1 MSCGIWIRS
10 MLSRRAGAVTV
21 SHPPQ
26 RQRGFTLTELLV
38 AALLSLVLMAAV
50 ATLFGLFSRAASHS
64 QATAHLVGLLRSAAW
79 QLRQDLAG
87 ITCDVQPWLAPET
100 NAGYF
105 ELIEGPV
112 RDDTYAMSQGS
123 PTTNLTADTDDILL
137 FTTQA
142 LAEPFVGRFGDSSVE
157 SPFAEVAW
165 FCRPLPQNQQP
176 VAGTTL
182 FNLHRRQLLV
192 INYLGDLALN
202 DNTLE
207 ASSGIDRSRY
217 DVSLRQVRGKPVISG
232 SCTALFP
239 NSLGDLT
246 KRENRFLHGYLDLLQ
261 SGSSKFPY
269 PFALESPTGF
279 AHPSASLD
287 GTFRA
292 WEDVVLTNVIAFDVR
307 VYDPD
312 AAPRQVGSS
321 WILPGDPG
329 YATPVPRGIQTG
341 GYVDLGWSGSAALPW
356 SATFPPTG
364 MTAFQ
369 SGGRTV
375 TAAPL
380 NDGRLPSTTYDTWSR
395 HYEFND
401 SDDDSDGV
409 VDEGTT
415 SLDYTEEA
423 ETSPPYPLPLRGIEV
438 RIRCYEPISKQVRQ
452 ITIRHA
458 LIR

>member
-1 MSCGIWIRS
+1 
-10 MLSRRAGAVTV
+10 V
-21 SHPPQ
+21 SHLLE
-26 RQRGFTLTELLV
+26 RRRGFTLSELLV

-50 ATLFGLFSRAASHS
+50 ATLFGLFSRAARHS
-64 QATAHLVGLLRSAAW
+64 QATTNLAALLRSAAW

-100 NAGYF
+100 NSGYF
-105 ELIEGPV
+105 ELIEGPA
-112 RDDTYAMSQGS
+112 RDDTYAIAQGS
-123 PTTNLTADTDDILL
+123 PTENLTADTDDILL

-165 FCRPLPQNQQP
+165 FCRPLPPKQQP

-192 INYLGDLALN
+192 INYLGDMDLN

-207 ASSGIDRSRY
+207 DIAGIDRSQY
-217 DVSLRQVRGKPVISG
+217 DVSFRQVPGKP
-232 SCTALFP
+232 TNAALFP

-246 KRENRFLHGYLDLLQ
+246 KRENRFLHGYLDLIQ
-261 SGSSKFPY
+261 SGSSRFPF
-269 PFALESPTGF
+269 PFALEGETGF
-279 AHPSASLD
+279 AHPYASLD

-292 WEDVVLTNVIAFDVR
+292 WEDVILTNVIAFDVR

-312 AAPRQVGSS
+312 AAPWQVGAS
-321 WILPGDPG
+321 WNLPGDPG
-329 YATPVPRGIQTG
+329 HATPVPRGSQTG
-341 GYVDLGWSGSAALPW
+341 AYVDLGWSRSAPAPW
-356 SATFPPTG
+356 SATFPPNG

-369 SGGRTV
+369 SGGKTV
-375 TAAPL
+375 TAPPR
-380 NDGRLPSTTYDTWSR
+380 NDRLPGATYDTWSR
-395 HYEFND
+395 HYEFN
-401 SDDDSDGV
+401 SNDDDNDGV
-409 VDEGTT
+409 IDEGTT
-415 SLDYTEEA
+415 ALDYTDDG
-423 ETSPPYPLPLRGIEV
+423 ETSPPYPVPLRGVEV

>member
-1 MSCGIWIRS
+1 V
-10 MLSRRAGAVTV
+10 GAITV
-21 SHPPQ
+21 SHLLE
-26 RQRGFTLTELLV
+26 RRRGFTLTELLV
-38 AALLSLVLMAAV
+38 AGLLSLVLMAAV
-50 ATLFGLFSRAASHS
+50 ATLFGLFSRAARHS
-64 QATAHLVGLLRSAAW
+64 QAATNLASLLRSAAW

-100 NAGYF
+100 NSGYF

-112 RDDTYAMSQGS
+112 RDDTYAVAQGS
-123 PTTNLTADTDDILL
+123 PTANLTADTDDILL

-142 LAEPFVGRFGDSSVE
+142 LAEPFVGRFGDTSVE
-157 SPFAEVAW
+157 SPFAEVVW
-165 FCRPLPQNQQP
+165 FCRPLPPKQQP

-192 INYLGDLALN
+192 VNYLGDLELT
-202 DNTLE
+202 DNTIE
-207 ASSGIDRSRY
+207 DVTGIDRSRY
-217 DVSLRQVRGKPVISG
+217 DVSLRQIPGRPAN
-232 SCTALFP
+232 TALFP

-261 SGSSKFPY
+261 SGSSKFPH
-269 PFALESPTGF
+269 PFALEGQTGF
-279 AHPSASLD
+279 AHPAASLD

-292 WEDVVLTNVIAFDVR
+292 WEDVILTNVIAFDVR

-312 AAPRQVGSS
+312 AAPRQVGTS
-321 WILPGDPG
+321 WNLPGDPG

-341 GYVDLGWSGSAALPW
+341 AYVDLGWSGSAASPW
-356 SATFPPTG
+356 STTFPPPG

-369 SGGRTV
+369 SGGQTV
-375 TAAPL
+375 TAPPL
-380 NDGRLPSTTYDTWSR
+380 NGRLPAATYDTWSR

-401 SDDDSDGV
+401 DDDDKDGV

-415 SLDYTEEA
+415 DLDYTGNV
-423 ETSPPYPLPLRGIEV
+423 ETSPPYPVPLRGVEV

-452 ITIRHA
+452 ITVRHS

>member
-1 MSCGIWIRS
+1 MP
-10 MLSRRAGAVTV
+10 SRRAGAGTV
-21 SHPPQ
+21 SHLPQ

-50 ATLFGLFSRAASHS
+50 ATLFGLFSRAARHS
-64 QATAHLVGLLRSAAW
+64 QATANLVGLLRSAAW

-87 ITCDVQPWLAPET
+87 ITCNVQPWLAPET

-105 ELIEGPV
+105 ELIEGPN
-112 RDDTYAMSQGS
+112 RDTSFALDGQGL

-207 ASSGIDRSRY
+207 APSGIDRSRY

-269 PFALESPTGF
+269 PFALESQTGF

-292 WEDVVLTNVIAFDVR
+292 WEDVILTNVIAFDVR

-321 WILPGDPG
+321 WILPGDAG

-341 GYVDLGWSGSAALPW
+341 GYIDLGWSGSAALPW

-369 SGGRTV
+369 SGGQTV
-375 TAAPL
+375 TAPPL
-380 NDGRLPSTTYDTWSR
+380 NGRLPTATYDTWSR

-401 SDDDSDGV
+401 NGDELDKNDDEDQDGV

-415 SLDYTEEA
+415 SLDYTADA
-423 ETSPPYPLPLRGIEV
+423 ETSPPYPVPLRGIEV
-438 RIRCYEPISKQVRQ
+438 RIRCFEPVSKQVRQ

-458 LIR
+458 FIR